1 MAADASVRENRM
13 SADAAKARGPRS
25 PLVLGALATV
35 ALLVFAGF
43 LALGIWQVQRLSW
56 KLDLIARV
64 DQRVHAAPAAP
75 PGPAAWPALSA
86 ASDEYRRL
94 RLAGT
99 FLHDRETLVQAT
111 TALGAGF
118 WVLTPLQT
126 TEGTVVLVNRG
137 FVPPE
142 KRDPATRSAG
152 QPPGAVE
159 VVGLLR
165 LTEPHG
171 GFLRTNDPAA
181 DRWHSRDVQAIADAR
196 GLRTLGP
203 VAPYFVDAEAG
214 PAMPAGAPP
223 GVGPVG
229 GLTVIQFPNS
239 HTVYA
244 LTWFALALMVAA
256 AAAYVARDEVRVRRR
271 SAGTAGGAGAGAGR
285 G

>member
-1 MAADASVRENRM
+1 MGTDAVT
-13 SADAAKARGPRS
+13 ARGPRS
-25 PLVLGALATV
+25 PLFLGVLATV

-43 LALGIWQVQRLSW
+43 VALGVWQVQRLSW

-64 DQRVHAAPAAP
+64 DQRVHAEPAAP
-75 PGPAAWPALSA
+75 PGPAAWPGLSA

-94 RLAGT
+94 RLSGV
-99 FLHDRETLVQAT
+99 FLNDRETIVQAT

-118 WVLTPLQT
+118 WVLTPLKT
-126 TEGTVVLVNRG
+126 SDGMVVLVNRG
-137 FVPPE
+137 FVPPG
-142 KRDPATRSAG
+142 KRDPATRPAG
-152 QPPGAVE
+152 QPSGPVD

-171 GFLRTNDPAA
+171 GFLRENDPAA

-196 GLRTLGP
+196 GLRSLGP
-203 VAPYFVDAEAG
+203 VAPYFVDAA
-214 PAMPAGAPP
+214 ADSAAPAGA
-223 GVGPVG
+223 PVG

-256 AAAYVARDEVRVRRR
+256 AAAYVARDEARVRRR
-271 SAGTAGGAGAGAGR
+271 AAGKAAGAGTGAGAGR